1 MSLGASVFVCVQ
13 VMGHAEAAKIASL
26 IFLCVHREH
35 YGFLPKLAPIL
46 QGKVNVLLSAFHH
59 IGAVQQDVAVFN
71 TLSFSHFVLQLQMPP
86 VSQSVKHVCRSF
98 FFGCAMIG
106 LLESNSTG
114 FRARIKAEHFPSES
128 TGIFSVKIKHNC
140 QKNYV
145 CNPEKKTKKKTK
157 KKEKPW

>member
-1 MSLGASVFVCVQ
+1 
-13 VMGHAEAAKIASL
+13 MGHAEAAKIASL

-35 YGFLPKLAPIL
+35 YGFLSRLAPIL

-98 FFGCAMIG
+98 SFGCAMVG

-140 QKNYV
+140 QKNKTIMFAIL
-145 CNPEKKTKKKTK
+145 KKKQKKTK